1 MGIKDKLKDFDPS
14 AVGNTFNNI
23 FGLPFEVSE
32 SRLVFIPVPWDVTA
46 SNHRGASEGPQTI
59 FQNSFQIDLYD
70 PVVPNTWKK
79 GMAMEDIDPAIVQ
92 KNKEIRKQAEKV
104 ILFLESGGI
113 LQENHEMLGLLD
125 NVNQACNAL
134 ILDLEM
140 KCLQYLENGQLP
152 FLIGGD
158 HSVSSGLI
166 QALAKQDEHFG
177 ILHIDAHADMRTAYQ
192 GFSHSHASV
201 MRRATETEGISQ
213 IVQVGIRELCN
224 EEVKA
229 ISHQHKKVKTFF
241 DHDLHQRLFE
251 GEVWA
256 EICHDIIDKL
266 PDNIYISFDVDGL
279 EPSYC
284 PGTGTPVPGGLSFN
298 MAIYLL
304 ETAFNAGKRF
314 IGGDLVETG
323 PTKMDGIISSRILY
337 RLAGMVIQS
346 NE

>member
-1 MGIKDKLKDFDPS
+1 MGKTDKLNDFDPS
-14 AVGNTFNNI
+14 AVGNTSNNI
-23 FGLPFEVSE
+23 FGLPFDVSE
-32 SRLVFIPVPWDVTA
+32 SRLVFIPVPWDVTT
-46 SNHRGASEGPQTI
+46 SNLCGTSGGPHAI

-70 PVVPNTWKK
+70 PVVPNAWKR
-79 GMAMEDIDPAIVQ
+79 GMAMENIDPAMVNR
-92 KNKEIRKQAEKV
+92 NKELRRQAKKV
-104 ILFLESGGI
+104 IRFLESGRI
-113 LQENHEMLGLLD
+113 PEENRDIKELL
-125 NVNQACNAL
+125 NIVNQACNAL

-140 KCLQYLENGQLP
+140 RCLQYLENGQLP
-152 FLIGGD
+152 FLVGGD
-158 HSVSSGLI
+158 HSISTGLI
-166 QALAKQDEHFG
+166 RALAKQDDNFG
-177 ILHIDAHADMRTAYQ
+177 ILQIDAHADMRKTYQ

-201 MRRATETEGISQ
+201 MDQALETEGISQ

-229 ISHQHKKVKTFF
+229 ISHHHKKVKTFF
-241 DHDLHQRLFE
+241 DHDLHQRLYE

-256 EICHDIIDKL
+256 EICHDIVDKL

-298 MAIYLL
+298 MAFCLL

-323 PTKMDGIISSRILY
+323 PTPMDGIISSRILY